1 MRYQWKTYQRDGWLI
16 EELRDTKLGT
26 TIYSSY
32 IAPPP
37 SSPGETQ
44 IDPNAGKR
52 IDSDDPREALGV
64 RTPTGEALGV
74 RTPTDPSCFIN
85 SLGQVVQTVSDTE
98 IYINGQRYESLGP
111 GAGWIASPETPQV
124 NILPWI
130 FGAAAGLAVLWWL
143 SRK

>member
-1 MRYQWKTYQRDGWLI
+1 MRYQWKTYQREGWLV

-32 IAPPP
+32 IAAPP
-37 SSPGETQ
+37 SFPGETQ

-64 RTPTGEALGV
+64 RTPT
-74 RTPTDPSCFIN
+74 DPSCFIN
-85 SLGQVVQTVSDTE
+85 SLGQIVQTVSDKE

-111 GAGWIASPETPQV
+111 GAGWFASPETPQV
-124 NILPWI
+124 NTLPWI